1 MRVQYRL
8 LGGINMIHQGTVRAS
23 KKKNALLKLKS
34 QFRGQ
39 EVKLTI
45 EKVDTNTYE
54 YLIVEK

>member
-1 MRVQYRL
+1 
-8 LGGINMIHQGTVRAS
+8 MIHQGTVRAS
-23 KKKNALLKLKS
+23 KKKNAVLKLKS